1 MTKVIGVALE
11 KGGVGKTTTAQH
23 LGHALAI
30 KGREV
35 LLVDLDQ
42 QASLTSRYDIGELE
56 STMADVLGVERSPSK
71 ELRDVVVR
79 TYQPR
84 LYLAPADGRLALT
97 NERLATA
104 DDGAFVLK
112 VILKDSPLPFD
123 YVILDLPPGASK
135 IMTAALVAADEVI
148 VPVQL
153 TPMGFEGFAAI
164 DESIENARRLQNISG
179 GVRLRYRAIVPTFH
193 AENEVASRA
202 FMASLE
208 SSEHPDYAGQP
219 LPLSAPVPNTT
230 AFVRASARYKVEME
244 DGVQRRART
253 IFEMPVHQPGD
264 PTERGQAAYMQLA
277 EMVDEYL

>member
-1 MTKVIGVALE
+1 MAKVIAVALE

-23 LGHALAI
+23 LGHALAMR
-30 KGREV
+30 GRGV

-42 QASLTSRYDIGELE
+42 QASLTSRYDLKATNG
-56 STMADVLGVERSPSK
+56 TMADVLGVEGPPTK
-71 ELRDVVVR
+71 ALKDIVVP
-79 TYQPR
+79 TYQDH

-104 DDGAFVLK
+104 DDGAFTLK
-112 VILKDSPLPFD
+112 VLLIDSHLPFD
-123 YVILDLPPGASK
+123 YIIMDLPPGASK

-208 SSEHPDYAGQP
+208 NSEHPDYADRR
-219 LPLSAPVPNTT
+219 LPLSAPIPNTT
-230 AFVRASARYKVEME
+230 AFVRASARYKFETE
-244 DGVQRRART
+244 SGAARRAKT